1 MGASREDDALARR
14 MGKISEKSVNVVVVE
29 RPEAR
34 EALART
40 CLRAMLRERGAFDR
54 VATFEDGT
62 CARVERD
69 DARDAFCLRET
80 LRVRRASVRVRRAEA
95 RGRGGQGDAEF
106 AQEHVVLAFARGR
119 DEREVDGD
127 VLRRVDGDLR

>member
-80 LRVRRASVRVRRAEA
+80 LLDGVEVGASPRRHRRDRGRRVRHWTASLEP
-95 RGRGGQGDAEF
+95 
-106 AQEHVVLAFARGR
+106 L
-119 DEREVDGD
+119 
-127 VLRRVDGDLR
+127 

>member
-69 DARDAFCLRET
+69 DARDAFSLRET
-80 LRVRRASVRVRRAEA
+80 LLDGVCQATTRRCAVAASKSKNSWKPGEPVP
-95 RGRGGQGDAEF
+95 
-106 AQEHVVLAFARGR
+106 
-119 DEREVDGD
+119 
-127 VLRRVDGDLR
+127 

>member
-80 LRVRRASVRVRRAEA
+80 LLE
-95 RGRGGQGDAEF
+95 RGGDAVEEEE
-106 AQEHVVLAFARGR
+106 AAVEEAA
-119 DEREVDGD
+119 VDAAEEAG
-127 VLRRVDGDLR
+127 GPWATKTFCASSE